1 LSRRP
6 VSRLGRQ
13 LDAVSLVLVVAGALL
28 FFQAFLGMKAL
39 RDQRETAFVPGTT
52 EAYAALNRYYRM
64 QRLSWAG
71 IGLGVVGIGVALSAA
86 WHNRKLS
93 NQQPGAD
100 PSLRSG

>member
-1 LSRRP
+1 MSRRP

-13 LDAVSLVLVVAGALL
+13 LDLVSLVFIVAGTVL
-28 FFQAFLGMKAL
+28 FLQAFIGMREL

-71 IGLGVVGIGVALSAA
+71 IGLAVVGIGVALSAA
-86 WHNRKLS
+86 WHNRRLTNS
-93 NQQPGAD
+93 SQANA
-100 PSLRSG
+100 